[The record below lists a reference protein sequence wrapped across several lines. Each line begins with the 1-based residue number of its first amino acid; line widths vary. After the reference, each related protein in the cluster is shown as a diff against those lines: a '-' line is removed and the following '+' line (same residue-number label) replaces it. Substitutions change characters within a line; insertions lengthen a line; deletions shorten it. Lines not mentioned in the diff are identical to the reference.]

1 MGVYSNNITKGE
13 LDLKNL
19 NYMGEKKLTM
29 WWVEFERILSLAYQ
43 TYVEYEGRE
52 VHSDQMKLR
61 ELLEKVTCDWLG

>member
-1 MGVYSNNITKGE
+1 MGVYSNNITKDE

-19 NYMGEKKLTM
+19 NYTGEKKLTM
-29 WWVEFERILSLAYQ
+29 WWVEFERRLRLAYQ

-61 ELLEKVTCDWLG
+61 ELLEKVTCDWIG